1 VRFYFSDCFPETPD
15 NRELVRS
22 LICALSRSM
31 PVVMLTPGLSMDD
44 HAEYEHPEMSNVL
57 SLPRTMP
64 AEENL
69 AVQSAVVGRARGF
82 VGTYGGYSY
91 LAPFH
96 GVPAVA
102 FYSHRSFKMHHL
114 HLAQRVFE
122 RLGGPSVI
130 AVDTAQASLV
140 HAATAAFT
148 ANRVGPDHVVPGRP

>member
-1 VRFYFSDCFPETPD
+1 
-15 NRELVRS
+15 
-22 LICALSRSM
+22 M
-31 PVVMLTPGLSMDD
+31 MLTSGMRMDD
-44 HAEYEHPEMSNVL
+44 HPEYAQPEMSNVL
-57 SLPRTMP
+57 SLPSDMP

-69 AVQSAVVGRARGF
+69 AIQSAVVSRARGF
-82 VGTYGGYSY
+82 VGTYGGYAY

-96 GVPAVA
+96 GVPSVA

-122 RLGGPSVI
+122 RLGGASVM

-148 ANRVGPDHVVPGRP
+148 ENRVRPDHVVPGRP